1 MAANPLFFPSQNVS
15 FEQANNVADTK
26 HLLTQVGI
34 ITRTH
39 AQRLQAAMRG
49 PMGSNNNSST
59 VLA

>member
-1 MAANPLFFPSQNVS
+1 MSFVS
-15 FEQANNVADTK
+15 LAQANNVADTK

-39 AQRLQAAMRG
+39 NQRLQAAMRE
-49 PMGSNNNSST
+49 GSNNNSST